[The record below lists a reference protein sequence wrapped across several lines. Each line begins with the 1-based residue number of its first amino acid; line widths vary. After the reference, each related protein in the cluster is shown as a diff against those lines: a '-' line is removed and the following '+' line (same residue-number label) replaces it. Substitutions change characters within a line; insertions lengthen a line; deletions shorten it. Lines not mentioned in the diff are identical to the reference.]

1 MSDLDDGDVVLV
13 QGSAKEPYELKNTG
27 GVFSC
32 TCPAW
37 RNAGGP
43 IDARTCKHLRGLR
56 GDDAEAE
63 RLGVDVSALGGK
75 VKRISGTKRAASAT
89 GESTS
94 EGDDEDSATEGPPLL
109 LAHKWENDVALHG
122 WWMSEK
128 LDGVRAYWDGTK
140 FQSRLGNTFL
150 APAWFTAGLPTH
162 PLDGELWVGRGEF
175 QTCVSI
181 VRRQDAGP
189 QWKQVQYLV
198 FDAPHLDRPF
208 EERLAYLATLWKDG
222 HPYARPHA
230 HERCDSV
237 EQLRAELARVEALGG
252 EGLMLRKPGSKYE
265 VGRSTT
271 LLKVKTFHD
280 AEGRVV
286 GYEAGRG
293 KHKGRTGA
301 IELEAADGTRF
312 TVGTGLS
319 DAERKDPPPIGAIV
333 TYRYQELTRDG
344 VPRFPSYVGVAI
356 DKAAPTVAARP
367 KTASATVSRKVN
379 AAANTPTTAAAELGA
394 QRFVATEDGAAKFWE
409 IAVDGAAHTVR
420 FGKLGTP
427 GQTRTKTF
435 ASEAAA
441 RADAEKLIGEKT
453 RKGYRAE

>member
-13 QGSAKEPYELKNTG
+13 QGSAKEPYELKNTS

-56 GDDAEAE
+56 GDEAEAE
-63 RLGVDVSALGGK
+63 RLGIEVSALGGK
-75 VKRISGTKRAASAT
+75 VKRISGAKRAASPTDETAA
-89 GESTS
+89 GDGS
-94 EGDDEDSATEGPPLL
+94 EDDAAEGPPLL
-109 LAHKWENDVALHG
+109 LAHKWENDVALAG

-140 FQSRLGNTFL
+140 FLSRLGNTFL
-150 APAWFTAGLPTH
+150 APAWFTAGLPSH

-181 VRRQDAGP
+181 VRRQDAGQ

-237 EQLRAELARVEALGG
+237 EQLKAELTRVEGLGG

-286 GYEAGRG
+286 GYEPGKG

-301 IELEAADGTRF
+301 LELEAADGTRF

-319 DAERKDPPPIGAIV
+319 DAERNDPPPIGAIV

-344 VPRFPSYVGVAI
+344 VPRFPSYVGLAI
-356 DKAAPTVAARP
+356 DKAGPTVAAAP
-367 KTASATVSRKVN
+367 RKPPAVKAP
-379 AAANTPTTAAAELGA
+379 AATPTAPTTTAA

-427 GQTRTKTF
+427 GQTRSKSF